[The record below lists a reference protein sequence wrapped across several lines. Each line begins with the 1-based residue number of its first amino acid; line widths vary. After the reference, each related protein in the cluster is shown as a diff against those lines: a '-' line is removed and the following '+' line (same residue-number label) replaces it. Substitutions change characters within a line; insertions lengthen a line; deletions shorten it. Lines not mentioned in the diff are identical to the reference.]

1 MYLVLFFLLG
11 VIAGTVTLKL
21 FSRKDKIHG
30 MINTKDKIYGTID
43 IEESSGLCRFRIS
56 DDQGLTDPKT
66 KQAIFVVNHNARISR
81 DEQPL

>member
-21 FSRKDKIHG
+21 FSRKDKI
-30 MINTKDKIYGTID
+30 YGTID
-43 IEESSGLCRFRIS
+43 VEESSGLCRFRIS
-56 DDQGLTDPKT
+56 NDQGLTNPKT
-66 KQAIFVVNHNARISR
+66 KQAIFVVNHNATISR